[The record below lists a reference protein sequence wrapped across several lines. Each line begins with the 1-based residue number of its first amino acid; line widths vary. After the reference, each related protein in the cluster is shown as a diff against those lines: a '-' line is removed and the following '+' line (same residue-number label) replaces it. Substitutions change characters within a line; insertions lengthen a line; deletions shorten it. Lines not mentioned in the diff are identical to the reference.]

1 MILATQVTIA
11 NEVVTVVNAGNTV
24 IGNLESTSAVVTGTV
39 TGGNIVTAGSVSATG
54 NVQAGNIVTAGQV
67 FASDITGAPGQNVSI
82 TADGTGDIHLDA
94 DSVRIGD
101 NNTDATIVTHGTG
114 DLILRT
120 NEGAANQGSI
130 RIYDGVNGNI
140 DIIPNGVGLLNSTEI
155 SATGNVSAANLI
167 TAGLA
172 QGATVSATG
181 NVIGGNI
188 NSLAEISS
196 AGNVTVSNG
205 NILLLGTT
213 LGTAQI
219 TNTGNISANGTYLS
233 GRIVIGNGWA
243 GDISTNFDY
252 GTDFRGARLAMFDR
266 YTLTANATPSRRHNF
281 VSAPSYD
288 LGGGTITG
296 TTQRFSGMLV
306 QPILGNVTITSTN
319 NLNIAGARYN
329 MALGPIG
336 NAAVGN
342 ANVQVS
348 SGITSGHNVSAGS
361 YAGNLIGIQLN
372 GVTNQAVTA
381 NVGTMIA
388 MGATN
393 AWTGVIPTN
402 NFVIYNPGANATVAG
417 LSHTANSRAATNY
430 YFLRNDD
437 AAAQNKL
444 GSLREYHEF
453 KYEPATSGTVDINKA
468 NGQIQSIT
476 PTGNIT
482 IGSYTNFVASASD
495 GTNTDQQID
504 TVTLIIAQGATPYA
518 VTMPTGNAFIKYAS
532 NVTTVGS
539 TANSVTMISITATT
553 ISGSTVYLTAITPE
567 FV

>member
-1 MILATQVTIA
+1 
-11 NEVVTVVNAGNTV
+11 
-24 IGNLESTSAVVTGTV
+24 
-39 TGGNIVTAGSVSATG
+39 
-54 NVQAGNIVTAGQV
+54 
-67 FASDITGAPGQNVSI
+67 
-82 TADGTGDIHLDA
+82 
-94 DSVRIGD
+94 
-101 NNTDATIVTHGTG
+101 
-114 DLILRT
+114 
-120 NEGAANQGSI
+120 
-130 RIYDGVNGNI
+130 
-140 DIIPNGVGLLNSTEI
+140 
-155 SATGNVSAANLI
+155 
-167 TAGLA
+167 
-172 QGATVSATG
+172 
-181 NVIGGNI
+181 
-188 NSLAEISS
+188 
-196 AGNVTVSNG
+196 
-205 NILLLGTT
+205 
-213 LGTAQI
+213 
-219 TNTGNISANGTYLS
+219 
-233 GRIVIGNGWA
+233 
-243 GDISTNFDY
+243 
-252 GTDFRGARLAMFDR
+252 LAMFDR

-306 QPILGNVTITSTN
+306 QPILGNVTVTSTN
-319 NLNIAGARYN
+319 SLNIVSARYN

-348 SGITSGHNVSAGS
+348 TGIVSGHNISAGT
-361 YAGNLIGIQLN
+361 YAGNIIGIQLN
-372 GVTNQAVTA
+372 GATNQAVTA
-381 NVGTMIA
+381 NVGTMVA
-388 MGATN
+388 VGVTN

-402 NFVIYNPGANATVAG
+402 NFVLYNPGSSATVAG
-417 LSHTANSRAATNY
+417 LSQSANSRAATNY

-518 VTMPTGNAFIKYAS
+518 VTMPTGNAQIKYAS

-539 TANSVTMISITATT
+539 TANAVTMISITATT
-553 ISGSTVYLTAITPE
+553 ISGNTVYLTAITPE